1 MTPREPPPPLP
12 RPARGRLMIDGPPP
26 GKMYPRELEVR
37 CPPGVGGGARI
48 VVRSP
53 DGRATEVAVPS
64 GVAPGGTFV
73 VDLPPTSPQLEVRNS
88 LLLFCGIEWWAP
100 RRQGSPLAPC
110 R

>member
-53 DGRATEVAVPS
+53 DGRATEVGTTEKENQARFQKVVFASAHGAIFHTFEVP
-64 GVAPGGTFV
+64 
-73 VDLPPTSPQLEVRNS
+73 DLKQTHTPTKH
-88 LLLFCGIEWWAP
+88 
-100 RRQGSPLAPC
+100 
-110 R
+110 